1 MTTKRRTRRASK
13 QERQQRQLLTS
24 KKMGTG
30 GELANN
36 KSLMEEHE
44 LQQRLTTVSCFRSL
58 IHYKLWLFIFH
69 EWNIYWQVLTV
80 LTLAITVAHAG
91 NPQAWTWCMTIIW
104 HLKICIIYLYYI
116 YTQEYINIY
125 CIVIVRKTCFALDLH
140 MCSISVFAWLR
151 DSVTLVP
158 LRQEDGD
165 ELHHAVLRHQR
176 CYLFVS
182 SRLKWFRAPFV
193 VIFWILFTNQP
204 MLTDLTVTF

>member
-1 MTTKRRTRRASK
+1 MNCNSDWL
-13 QERQQRQLLTS
+13 QYHVS
-24 KKMGTG
+24 VPWFIINYDYSFSMNGTFID
-30 GELANN
+30 
-36 KSLMEEHE
+36 KFSQCSLS
-44 LQQRLTTVSCFRSL
+44 QSQ
-58 IHYKLWLFIFH
+58 W
-69 EWNIYWQVLTV
+69 
-80 LTLAITVAHAG
+80 LTLATHRHEHG
-91 NPQAWTWCMTIIW
+91 AWLSYGI
-104 HLKICIIYLYYI
+104 LKYVLSIFII